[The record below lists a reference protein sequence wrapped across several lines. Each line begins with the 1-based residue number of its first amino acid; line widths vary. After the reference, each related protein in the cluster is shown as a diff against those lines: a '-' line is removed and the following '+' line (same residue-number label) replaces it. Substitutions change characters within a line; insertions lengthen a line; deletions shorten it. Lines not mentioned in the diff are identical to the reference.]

1 MSVNRGCRCTARL
14 QAALPA
20 CDEVLQRSL
29 SVASHS
35 LARRMLGVCREDDM
49 MKHRLRVRPYLFFF
63 CMLALTAL
71 IDGCSPTTFVSSWRS
86 PTAQPLQPVGA
97 KVAAV
102 VMMQDEP
109 SRRSAEDWLARAI
122 SSRGA
127 IGIPMYKLLPNGGP
141 NDEAQARA
149 ALARAQVQGVVVMRP
164 LGVTKDVTVAPAYGS
179 PYYSGYWGG
188 YYGYGWGSPWGS
200 TTVYTDT
207 TVSVET
213 LVYSLK
219 QNQLVWGGRSKTTN
233 PENVNQLISEVA
245 SAAAD
250 ELSEQGLLAH

>member
-1 MSVNRGCRCTARL
+1 
-14 QAALPA
+14 
-20 CDEVLQRSL
+20 
-29 SVASHS
+29 
-35 LARRMLGVCREDDM
+35 M
-49 MKHRLRVRPYLFFF
+49 MMHRLRVKPFLSF
-63 CMLALTAL
+63 CLLASSVLL
-71 IDGCSPTTFVSSWRS
+71 DGCSPTTFVSSWKS
-86 PTAQPLQPVGA
+86 PTAQPLQPAGA

-109 SRRSAEDWLARAI
+109 SRRSAEDTLAREI
-122 SSRGA
+122 SSHGA
-127 IGIPMYKLLPNGGP
+127 SGIPMYKILPNANP
-141 NDEAQARA
+141 NDEAQAKA
-149 ALARAQVQGVVVMRP
+149 ALESAQVQGVVVMRP
-164 LGVTKDVTVAPAYGS
+164 LGVTKDVTVSPAYSG

-188 YYGYGWGSPWGS
+188 YYGHGWGSPWGP

-245 SAAAD
+245 VAAAD
-250 ELSEQGLLAH
+250 ELSEQGLIAH

>member
-1 MSVNRGCRCTARL
+1 
-14 QAALPA
+14 
-20 CDEVLQRSL
+20 
-29 SVASHS
+29 
-35 LARRMLGVCREDDM
+35 M
-49 MKHRLRVRPYLFFF
+49 MTQRLRGKPYFSFSVVAF
-63 CMLALTAL
+63 MALLGA
-71 IDGCSPTTFVSSWRS
+71 CNPTTFVASWKS
-86 PTAQPLQPVGA
+86 PTAQPLQLGGA

-109 SRRSAEDWLARAI
+109 SRRSAEDTLAREI

-127 IGIPMYKLLPNGGP
+127 LGIPMYKILPNGNP
-141 NDEAQARA
+141 NDEAQAKA
-149 ALARAQVQGVVVMRP
+149 ALESAQVQGVVVMRP
-164 LGVTKDVTVAPAYGS
+164 LGVTKDVTVAPAYNG

-188 YYGYGWGSPWGS
+188 YYGHGWGSAWGP

-245 SAAAD
+245 VAAAD
-250 ELSEQGLLAH
+250 ELSEQGLIAH